1 MTRADDA
8 AANPIDAEFRDAAE
22 EARALAEPD
31 LVGEVT
37 IASRADWRAAAW
49 LLSHSHRDERGDART
64 AGAAGSPM
72 SCKPH
77 LATRAT
83 Q

>member
-49 LLSHSHRDERGDART
+49 LLSHSHRDKWGD
-64 AGAAGSPM
+64 
-72 SCKPH
+72 
-77 LATRAT
+77 TRASSIVGPFPRSSP
-83 Q
+83 